1 MKCDIIAYLDT
12 LIDGS
17 IRIDDTVVADMYVVA
32 YYSMRV
38 NLTTVTDYT
47 SLANA
52 GEWSDIT
59 VLTNL
64 CCFCDVCL
72 RGYTCLLWLAGFIYL
87 KKLGNTLVRILYT
100 YESGF
105 DRLLQLHVFVYYNN
119 RRFCV
124 IYIVRILWIRQ
135 E

>member
-47 SLANA
+47 SLADA

-59 VLTNL
+59 VLPI
-64 CCFCDVCL
+64 FAASAM
-72 RGYTCLLWLAGFIYL
+72 YA
-87 KKLGNTLVRILYT
+87 
-100 YESGF
+100 
-105 DRLLQLHVFVYYNN
+105 
-119 RRFCV
+119 
-124 IYIVRILWIRQ
+124 
-135 E
+135 

>member
-1 MKCDIIAYLDT
+1 MKCDIIAYLDS

-17 IRIDDTVVADMYVVA
+17 IRIDDTVIADMYVVA

-72 RGYTCLLWLAGFIYL
+72 RGYTCLLWFAGFIYL
-87 KKLGNTLVRILYT
+87 KKLGYTLIRILT
-100 YESGF
+100 RMRVALTGF
-105 DRLLQLHVFVYYNN
+105 SSSTSSFIITIDDSVS
-119 RRFCV
+119 
-124 IYIVRILWIRQ
+124 YI
-135 E
+135 